1 MPILV
6 FIILVVLIAQL
17 GFWKT
22 FAAILGGAAMIALFV
37 ILAILFLAL
46 ARHAGHSAHA
56 RMIGLS
62 DWSRRR
68 AGHSCA
74 QEGRC
79 GTCHRDAGELTGGLQ
94 ANACSMRSRPLK
106 RSGY

>member
-22 FAAILGGAAMIALFV
+22 FAAILGGAAMIVLFV

-46 ARHAGHSAHA
+46 AGTLVIR
-56 RMIGLS
+56 RMRG
-62 DWSRRR
+62 
-68 AGHSCA
+68 
-74 QEGRC
+74 
-79 GTCHRDAGELTGGLQ
+79 
-94 ANACSMRSRPLK
+94 
-106 RSGY
+106 